1 MEIQRVNKV
10 STSRAERKEE
20 TAKASVAFTDV
31 IASKRQ
37 NAALDKMN
45 GMMKDIETQ
54 GEKLAEHRTI
64 DDLRKYKKMVK
75 EFMEEAV
82 NSGLQLEEQ
91 RGFNRRGRTKVYKI
105 VKEVDSRL
113 TQLANDVINKEK
125 SQLDILGKVGEIQG
139 LLINIYT

>member
-1 MEIQRVNKV
+1 MEVQRVNKAAL
-10 STSRAERKEE
+10 SRTERKEE
-20 TAKASVAFTDV
+20 VAKASITFTDV

-37 NAALDKMN
+37 NAALEKMN

-125 SQLDILGKVGEIQG
+125 SQLDILSKVGEIRG

>member
-1 MEIQRVNKV
+1 MEVQRVGKVTPNKI
-10 STSRAERKEE
+10 EKKEE
-20 TAKASVAFTDV
+20 TAKASVSFTDV
-31 IASKRQ
+31 ITSKRQ
-37 NAALDKMN
+37 NAALEKMT

-125 SQLDILGKVGEIQG
+125 SQLDILSKVGEIQG

>member
-1 MEIQRVNKV
+1 MEIQRINKAAP
-10 STSRAERKEE
+10 SRTERKEE
-20 TAKASVAFTDV
+20 VAKASTTFTDV
-31 IASKRQ
+31 IANKRQ
-37 NAALDKMN
+37 NAALQKMN
-45 GMMKDIETQ
+45 GMMKEIETQ

-113 TQLANDVINKEK
+113 TQLANDVISKEK
-125 SQLDILGKVGEIQG
+125 SQLDILKQVGEIQG

>member
-1 MEIQRVNKV
+1 MDVQRVGKV
-10 STSRAERKEE
+10 TPGKIEKREE
-20 TAKASVAFTDV
+20 TAKASVSFTDV
-31 IASKRQ
+31 ITNKRQ
-37 NAALDKMN
+37 NAALEKMN

-54 GEKLAEHRTI
+54 GEKLAEHRSI

-82 NSGLQLEEQ
+82 NSGLQLEDQ

-125 SQLDILGKVGEIQG
+125 SQLDILSKVGEIQG
-139 LLINIYT
+139 LLVNIYT

>member
-1 MEIQRVNKV
+1 MEIQRVNK
-10 STSRAERKEE
+10 TSATRTERKEE

-31 IASKRQ
+31 IANKRQ
-37 NAALDKMN
+37 NAALEKMN
-45 GMMKDIETQ
+45 SMMKDIESQ

-75 EFMEEAV
+75 EFMQQAV
-82 NSGLQLEEQ
+82 DNGLQLEEQ

-113 TQLANDVINKEK
+113 TQLANDVINKEQ
-125 SQLDILGKVGEIQG
+125 SQLDILSKVGEIQG
-139 LLINIYT
+139 LLVNIYT

>member
-1 MEIQRVNKV
+1 MEIQRINKV
-10 STSRAERKEE
+10 APSRTERKEE
-20 TAKASVAFTDV
+20 VAKASTTFTDV
-31 IASKRQ
+31 IANKRQ
-37 NAALDKMN
+37 NAALEKMN

-125 SQLDILGKVGEIQG
+125 SQLDILSKVGEIQG

>member
-1 MEIQRVNKV
+1 MEIQRVNKA
-10 STSRAERKEE
+10 SASRTERKEE

-31 IASKRQ
+31 IAGKRQ
-37 NAALDKMN
+37 NAALEKMT

-125 SQLDILGKVGEIQG
+125 SQLDILSKVGEIQG

>member
-1 MEIQRVNKV
+1 MEIQRINKAAP
-10 STSRAERKEE
+10 SRTERKEE
-20 TAKASVAFTDV
+20 VAKASTTFTDV
-31 IASKRQ
+31 IANKRQ
-37 NAALDKMN
+37 NAALEKMN

-125 SQLDILGKVGEIQG
+125 SQLDILSKVGEIQG

>member
-1 MEIQRVNKV
+1 MEIQRINKV
-10 STSRAERKEE
+10 SPSRTERKEE
-20 TAKASVAFTDV
+20 LAKASVTFTDV
-31 IASKRQ
+31 IANKRQ
-37 NAALDKMN
+37 NAALEKMN
-45 GMMKDIETQ
+45 GMMKDIEAQ

-91 RGFNRRGRTKVYKI
+91 RGFNRRGRTKIYKI

-125 SQLDILGKVGEIQG
+125 SQLDLLQQVGEIQG

>member
-1 MEIQRVNKV
+1 MEIQRVNKAAP
-10 STSRAERKEE
+10 SRTERKEE
-20 TAKASVAFTDV
+20 VAKASVSFTDV
-31 IASKRQ
+31 IANKRQ
-37 NAALDKMN
+37 NAALEKLN

-54 GEKLAEHRTI
+54 GEKLSEHRTI

-105 VKEVDSRL
+105 VKEVDNRL
-113 TQLANDVINKEK
+113 TELANDVINKEK
-125 SQLDILGKVGEIQG
+125 SQLDILSKVGEIKG
-139 LLINIYT
+139 LLVNIYT

>member
-10 STSRAERKEE
+10 STSRTERKEE
-20 TAKASVAFTDV
+20 TAKASVSFTDV

>member
-10 STSRAERKEE
+10 TTSRTERKEE

-37 NAALDKMN
+37 NAALEKMN